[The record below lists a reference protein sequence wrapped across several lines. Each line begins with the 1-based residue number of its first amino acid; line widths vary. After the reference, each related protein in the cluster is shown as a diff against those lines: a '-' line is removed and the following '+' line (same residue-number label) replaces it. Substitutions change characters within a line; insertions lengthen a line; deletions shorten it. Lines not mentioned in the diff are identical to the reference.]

1 MKSWSKHVQ
10 PLLIACALGLAFGAC
25 TERLDSGVACP
36 ALCPEVASQ
45 LKDTT
50 FFAVDLDTAVAA
62 YPTSGE
68 ELRQFI
74 ASMGDTLQT
83 RAVIRYDSLP
93 QTFRHNNSVADTATM
108 SVDSAFLR
116 VSIVTGDTA
125 GAPTTIEA
133 YDVDLGGPD
142 DTDPTAVASA
152 FTPSRLLGSRTVP
165 ADSMRDS
172 IRIPIDPVKLL
183 AKIKATAPA
192 NRLRVGLK
200 VSGTGRSSFTAL
212 TSNASSGAQLHFRP
226 QAGDS
231 SVPLSVLFP
240 YSKKPAEQFIA
251 TNLADY
257 LLVVQAPPAPVAN
270 AIRVGGIPGSRAYL
284 RFNIP
289 ARILDS
295 SQIVRASLQ
304 VTQSPTPH
312 SVSAGDTL
320 EVQPFTLLA
329 SSNVTDISRALQ
341 LLDAF
346 ACPVSPDTLFPKDSA
361 VRAFEIINVLKCWRG
376 TTTTKTPRAIA
387 LVSGQEGLRPSV
399 FDFFS
404 IEAPVAVRPRLRITY
419 LPKKGAGLP

>member
-1 MKSWSKHVQ
+1 VKSWSKHVQ
-10 PLLIACALGLAFGAC
+10 PLVVACALGLAFGAC

-83 RAVIRYDSLP
+83 RGVVRYDSLP
-93 QTFRHNNSVADTATM
+93 GTFRHNNSVADTAIM
-108 SVDSAFLR
+108 SVDSAYVKLT
-116 VSIVTGDTA
+116 IITGDTT
-125 GAPTTIEA
+125 GAPTTIEL

-152 FTPSRLLGSRTVP
+152 FTPSRLIGTRTVP
-165 ADSMRDS
+165 ADSLRDS
-172 IRIPIDPVKLL
+172 VRIPIDPAKLL
-183 AKIKATAPA
+183 AKIQATAPA
-192 NRLRVGLK
+192 NRLRIGIKVGG
-200 VSGTGRSSFTAL
+200 SGKSSFENLTA
-212 TSNASSGAQLHFRP
+212 NANSGAQLLFRP
-226 QAGDS
+226 SAGDS
-231 SVPLSVLFP
+231 SVPLTTMFP
-240 YSKKPAEQFIA
+240 YSKTPAELFVAQ
-251 TNLADY
+251 NLADY
-257 LLVVQAPPAPVAN
+257 LLVVQGPPPPVAN

-312 SVSAGDTL
+312 SPSATDTL
-320 EVQPFTLLA
+320 EVQPFALLA
-329 SSNVTDISRALQ
+329 SNSVTDVSRALQ

-346 ACPVSPDTLFPKDSA
+346 ACPMAPDTLFPKDSA
-361 VRAFEIINVLKCWRG
+361 VRSFEIINVLKCWKG
-376 TTTTKTPRAIA
+376 TTVTKTPRAIA
-387 LVSGQEGLRPSV
+387 LVSGKEGLVPSV

-404 IEAPVAVRPRLRITY
+404 IEAPAAVRPRLRVTY
-419 LPKKGAGLP
+419 LPKRAEGLP

>member
-1 MKSWSKHVQ
+1 VKSWSKHVQ
-10 PLLIACALGLAFGAC
+10 PLVIACALGLAFGAC
-25 TERLDSGVACP
+25 TEQLDSGVACP
-36 ALCPEVASQ
+36 ALCPEVAAQ

-50 FFAVDLDTAVAA
+50 FFAIDLDTAVAA

-83 RAVIRYDSLP
+83 RGVIRYDSLP
-93 QTFRHNNSVADTATM
+93 STFRHNNSVADTVIM
-108 SVDSAFLR
+108 SVDSAYIKL
-116 VSIVTGDTA
+116 SIVTGDTA

-152 FTPSRLLGSRTVP
+152 FTPSRLLGTRTIP

-172 IRIPIDPVKLL
+172 VRIPIDPAKLL
-183 AKIKATAPA
+183 AKIQATAPA
-192 NRLRVGLK
+192 NRLRVGIK
-200 VSGTGRSSFTAL
+200 VSGSGKSSFTAL
-212 TSNASSGAQLHFRP
+212 TSNANSAAQLLFRG
-226 QAGDS
+226 QAGDT
-231 SVPLSVLFP
+231 SVPLTTMFP
-240 YSKKPAEQFIA
+240 YSKTPAEPFIA
-251 TNLADY
+251 FNLADY
-257 LLVVQAPPAPVAN
+257 LLVVQSPPPPPTN

-289 ARILDS
+289 ASILDS

-304 VTQSPTPH
+304 LTQSPAPH
-312 SVSAGDTL
+312 SVFATDTL

-329 SSNVTDISRALQ
+329 SGNVTDVSRALL

-346 ACPVSPDTLFPKDSA
+346 ACPVSSDTLFPKDSA
-361 VRAFEIINVLKCWRG
+361 VRVFEIINVLKCWRG

-387 LVSGQEGLRPSV
+387 LVSGQEGLIPSV

-404 IEAPVAVRPRLRITY
+404 IEAPLAVRPRLRLTY
-419 LPKKGAGLP
+419 LPKREAGLP